1 MLFHCLLKIV
11 LKLISHMDVKE
22 GKLNT
27 RVALHWSSQL
37 LRGGWKSCGF
47 QAGGEYWLVYH
58 LLSAEQRFFTRL

>member
-1 MLFHCLLKIV
+1 
-11 LKLISHMDVKE
+11 MDVKE